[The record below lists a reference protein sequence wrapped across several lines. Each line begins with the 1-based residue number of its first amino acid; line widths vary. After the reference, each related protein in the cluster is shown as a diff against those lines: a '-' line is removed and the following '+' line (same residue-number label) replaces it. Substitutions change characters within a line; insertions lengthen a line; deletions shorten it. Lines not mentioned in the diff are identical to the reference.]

1 MDPIFPSDMVGGE
14 PPELFP
20 VGAVVRLRG
29 GGPAMTVVDSK
40 SHEGR
45 RVCEWGNGGIG
56 FYYIES
62 LKDAGE
68 GEGRYV
74 FSGLCNGKEYM
85 EIEVPIKECIGCG
98 AIIPP
103 SNDHGNWVYQEHQID
118 HNGPY
123 CADCF
128 SLKTETETEALV
140 VERCD
145 LCRFYRVYPAP
156 AMSESGVCRRRA
168 PTNHGIGS
176 IFPETCGDDWV
187 AFKADSLPASH
198 AAVLLVDEKLGPL
211 AIPVVVAEESVTAQS
226 AGPLQSVQ
234 IIEQPLPTGCST
246 VTADREPI

>member
-1 MDPIFPSDMVGGE
+1 MDPILPSDMVGGE
-14 PPELFP
+14 SPELFP

-74 FSGLCNGKEYM
+74 FSGLCNGKKYI

-145 LCRFYRVYPAP
+145 LCRFWRSGCVKSCRRYPAWQDK
-156 AMSESGVCRRRA
+156 AADGWCGEFRA
-168 PTNHGIGS
+168 RG
-176 IFPETCGDDWV
+176 
-187 AFKADSLPASH
+187 K
-198 AAVLLVDEKLGPL
+198 
-211 AIPVVVAEESVTAQS
+211 
-226 AGPLQSVQ
+226 
-234 IIEQPLPTGCST
+234 QPPFNKERNN
-246 VTADREPI
+246 D